1 MTPNQFTG
9 FKAKPVSQMSAA
21 EASGIRYV
29 LMDIDDTL
37 TTAGKLPAAAYAALW
52 RLHEVGL
59 KVIPVTG
66 RPAGW
71 CDLIA
76 REWPVDGV
84 VGENGALAF
93 WEEAGPPEAT
103 AQKTTEPTTA
113 EPTTAE
119 PTTAEPTTAAQT
131 TAEPARPKNGQ
142 RPVLRQE
149 FHPNAI
155 RNDHPVLLR
164 IKEKA
169 LAEVPGLRLAKDQF
183 ARMFDIALDFAEEEP
198 ILSLEAAEKVRA
210 IAAAEGAMAKISSI
224 HVNVWM
230 GSYDKLSMAEAFLCK
245 RFGWNARLDRD
256 EHGRQNE
263 CGGRDERGG
272 DRDEHGGQDERGGLF
287 QVLFAGDSP
296 NDEPMFAR
304 FPLACGVANVNRY
317 RAYMKTLPAFVSSKE
332 GGEGFAEIVD
342 AILQKRRAC

>member
-1 MTPNQFTG
+1 M
-9 FKAKPVSQMSAA
+9 KPVSQMSPA
-21 EASGIRYV
+21 EASAVRYV

-52 RLHEVGL
+52 RLHEAGL
-59 KVIPVTG
+59 KLIPVTG

-84 VGENGALAF
+84 VGENGALVF
-93 WEEAGPPEAT
+93 WEEAWPEAA
-103 AQKTTEPTTA
+103 AQITTK
-113 EPTTAE
+113 
-119 PTTAEPTTAAQT
+119 PTTAA
-131 TAEPARPKNGQ
+131 RPRNGQ
-142 RPVLRQE
+142 RPVLGQE

-155 RNDHPVLLR
+155 RNDHPILLR

-198 ILSLEAAEKVRA
+198 VLSLEAAEKVRA

-230 GSYDKLSMAEAFLCK
+230 GSYDKLSMAEAFLRK
-245 RFGWNARLDRD
+245 RFGWNARF
-256 EHGRQNE
+256 
-263 CGGRDERGG
+263 GRDER
-272 DRDEHGGQDERGGLF
+272 GGQDERGGLF

-304 FPLACGVANVNRY
+304 FPLTCGVANINRY

-332 GGEGFAEIVD
+332 GGEGFAEI
-342 AILQKRRAC
+342 AGAFLQKRQS